1 MEVRNNIA
9 MGRTLACAALLAAGS
24 TTAVAQEGE
33 LPPLAE
39 VPESP
44 DPIILPL
51 YEWTAHHVTQMITG
65 EVLKRMG
72 YNVEYRVT
80 GNVAGTVAI
89 TQGEQ
94 HADMEFWV
102 NNLRV
107 QFLKQ
112 THGGGAED
120 LGHVGLEP
128 GEGWFYPAYVEEQ
141 CPGLP
146 DWKALN
152 ECIDVFAVPETF
164 PQGRFL
170 GYPAE
175 WEANNDVRIAALSL
189 DYRIMPS
196 GGEGSL
202 ITEVE
207 SAFVREAPLLLMFW
221 EPHWLF
227 SKYDLRRV
235 ALPRHEVA
243 CEEDPSWGI
252 NPDAVWDCDL
262 PAQEIKKFVWE
273 GVRTKWPAAHR
284 LMRNVRI
291 GNDDQNAM
299 VIRIDVDGE
308 DAEDVVTA
316 WVDENE
322 STWQWWIKDALLN
335 PGR

>member
-1 MEVRNNIA
+1 MKMLNSLAR
-9 MGRTLACAALLAAGS
+9 GRSIACAVLLAAAS
-24 TTAVAQEGE
+24 IPAAAEEEVV
-33 LPPLAE
+33 PLAK

-51 YEWTAHHVTQMITG
+51 YEWTGHHVTQMVTG

-80 GNVAGTVAI
+80 GNVAATVAI
-89 TQGEQ
+89 PQGEL

-107 QFLKQ
+107 QFLKD

-120 LGHVGLEP
+120 LGHLGLAP
-128 GEGWFYPAYVEEQ
+128 GEGWFYPAYVEEM

-152 ECIDVFAVPETF
+152 ECAEVFAVPETL

-170 GYPAE
+170 DYPAE
-175 WEANNDVRIAALSL
+175 WQAHNDTRIEALAL
-189 DYRIMPS
+189 DYRIVPS

-207 SAFVREAPLLLMFW
+207 SAYARKAPLLLMFW

-227 SKYDLRRV
+227 SKYDLKRV
-235 ALPRHEVA
+235 ALPAHSAA
-243 CEEDPSWGI
+243 CEEDPEWGV
-252 NPDAVWDCDL
+252 NPNAVWDCDL
-262 PAQEIKKFVWE
+262 PAQETKKFLWE
-273 GVRTKWPAAHR
+273 GVREKWPAAHR
-284 LMRNVRI
+284 LMRNVRVT
-291 GNDDQNAM
+291 NDEQNAM
-299 VIRIDVDGE
+299 VIKIDVDGE
-308 DAEDVVTA
+308 KTEDVVTA
-316 WVDENE
+316 WIDANE
-322 STWQWWIKDALLN
+322 STWRWWVKDALLN
-335 PGR
+335 PGK